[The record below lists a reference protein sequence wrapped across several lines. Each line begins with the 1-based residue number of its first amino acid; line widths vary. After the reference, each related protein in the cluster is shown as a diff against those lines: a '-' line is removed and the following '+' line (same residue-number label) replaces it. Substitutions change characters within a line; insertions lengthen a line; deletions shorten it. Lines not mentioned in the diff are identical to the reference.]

1 MTTASTPISRAFDRL
16 ASLVV
21 VVAGAFCLRVA
32 AAAAVQWAA
41 DPRGTLCLFPDTD
54 TYWALAETIRRGTTY
69 VIFYDTQ
76 PHYALR
82 TPGYPIFLA
91 TCRWAFGA
99 RALPARLVQAALG
112 AASVAMVERLTRRA
126 VPGDLPVRGR
136 WTVPLVAA
144 ALAAAEPYT
153 VFTSAF
159 LLSEAVFLPL
169 MMAGQW
175 FLAGAWDDGE
185 GARPRRAWAWAS
197 GMGLA
202 SGTAVL
208 VRPSWALFVPATL
221 AAWIALAGRGR
232 RRDVARLAAVATLAA
247 ALVMAPWWARNARI
261 YGRFVP
267 TALWAGASLY
277 DGLNPR
283 ATGAS
288 DMDFLNDPDIRPLGE
303 QEQDALLHERA
314 VAFARSHPG
323 RTTWLAAV
331 KFARFWTPWP
341 NAVGFRSPILAA
353 SSAAVTIPLF
363 ALIAV
368 GLHDRRRDPRALTLL
383 AGPLL
388 YTCALHLVFVGS
400 MRYRIVN
407 EVPAFGLAAIGLR
420 RLIGRRCAEGGP
432 PGVEGGSSPEAAS
445 PGK

>member
-1 MTTASTPISRAFDRL
+1 MTTATSPRSRAFDRL
-16 ASLVV
+16 ASPVV
-21 VVAGAFCLRVA
+21 VVAGAFWLRVA
-32 AAAAVQWAA
+32 AAVAVQWAA
-41 DPRGTLCLFPDTD
+41 DRKGTLCLFPDTD

-82 TPGYPIFLA
+82 TPGYPLFLA
-91 TCRWAFGA
+91 ACQWAFGA
-99 RALPARLVQAALG
+99 RRLPARLVQAVLG
-112 AASVAMVERLTRRA
+112 AVSVAMVERLTRRA
-126 VPGDLPVRGR
+126 VPGDRPVRGR

-169 MMAGQW
+169 MMVGQW
-175 FLAGAWDDGE
+175 CLAGAWADGE
-185 GARPRRAWAWAS
+185 GARPRRRAWAWAWAS

-202 SGTAVL
+202 SGAAVL

-232 RRDVARLAAVATLAA
+232 RLDAVRLAAVA
-247 ALVMAPWWARNARI
+247 ALGAVLVLAPWWARNAGI

-288 DMDFLNDPDIRPLGE
+288 DMDFLNDPNIWPLGE

-323 RTTWLAAV
+323 RATWLAAV

-341 NAVGFRSPILAA
+341 NAGGFRSPIVAV
-353 SSAAVTIPLF
+353 SSAAVTLPLF
-363 ALIAV
+363 ALMAV
-368 GLHDRRRDPRALTLL
+368 GLYDRRRDPRALTLL

-388 YTCALHLVFVGS
+388 YTCALHVVFVGS

-407 EVPAFGLAAIGLR
+407 EVPALGLAAIGLR
-420 RLIGRRCAEGGP
+420 WLMGRRRADERPLGGEG
-432 PGVEGGSSPEAAS
+432 
-445 PGK
+445 